1 MLGDSRFGIL
11 IVAQKSAQ
19 TAPKR
24 HLNLG
29 IPKGSLE
36 AATVE
41 LFRKSGWKISTSD
54 RSYFPSVD
62 DDTLRCVLA
71 RPQEMSR
78 YVADGTLDAGI
89 TGKDWTLENESDVHV
104 VSDFIYSKT
113 SMRPTRWVV
122 VVAGNSSITTLEQL
136 KGKRIATELVGFT
149 QRYFRQMGI
158 DVDIEFSWGATEAK
172 AAEGLVDAI
181 VEVTETGSTIR
192 AHGLR
197 IIHEM
202 CQSNPQLIANH
213 ESWRDAWKR
222 EKIEQ
227 ISLLLNGA
235 LQAEAKV
242 GLKMNVPK
250 AKLETVMRLM
260 PSITAPTVSPLYGTD
275 WFAIESVIDEAVVR
289 ELIPQLLKLGA
300 EGIIEYPLNKVI

>member
-1 MLGDSRFGIL
+1 M
-11 IVAQKSAQ
+11 
-19 TAPKR
+19 
-24 HLNLG
+24 
-29 IPKGSLE
+29 PKGSLE
-36 AATVE
+36 TATIK

-54 RSYFPSVD
+54 RSYFPTVD
-62 DDTLRCVLA
+62 DRSLRCVLA

-78 YVADGTLDAGI
+78 YVEGGALDAGI
-89 TGKDWTLENESDVHV
+89 TGKDWTLENDSDVHV

-122 VVAGNSSITTLEQL
+122 VVPADSPITRIEQL
-136 KGKRIATELVGFT
+136 RGKRIATELLKFT
-149 QRYFRQMGI
+149 TRYFEKQGI
-158 DVDIEFSWGATEAK
+158 AADVEFSWGATEAK
-172 AAEGLVDAI
+172 VAEGLVDAI

-197 IIHEM
+197 IVHEI
-202 CQSNPQLIANH
+202 CQSNPQLIANRTA
-213 ESWRDAWKR
+213 WRDPWKR

-242 GLKMNVPK
+242 GLKMNV
-250 AKLETVMRLM
+250 AKKNLDAIIKML
-260 PSITAPTVSPLYGTD
+260 PSLTAPTVSPLYGTG
-275 WFAIESVIDEAVVR
+275 WFAVESVIAEAVVR